1 MKKILLFYLLFLTI
15 HLMQWKQR
23 GVGMAFNKYTQLN
36 FEGQKMP
43 EYIYD
48 LHKLK
53 NHEIKLFKKCAR
65 INCDNDVSKGNQRC
79 ICVDCLI
86 YLTRYQKCITKY
98 F

>member
-1 MKKILLFYLLFLTI
+1 MD
-15 HLMQWKQR
+15 WKER
-23 GVGMAFNKYTQLN
+23 GVCMAFNKYTQLN
-36 FEGQKMP
+36 FKGQKMP
-43 EYIYD
+43 DYIYD

-65 INCDNDVSKGNQRC
+65 INCDNDISTSRKKHQSF
-79 ICVDCLI
+79 ICVDCMI